1 MTEKQPIG
9 LLFDSVAF
17 YTPNDIDKL
26 CDDMNLEQAYYM
38 MIKALEFAHKSRIFT
53 LQESELVSKSLR
65 VMNSHFTE
73 QQDEE

>member
-17 YTPNDIDKL
+17 YTPNDIDRL

-65 VMNSHFTE
+65 VMNTHFTE
-73 QQDEE
+73 QPEEE